1 MPKYV
6 FLVLSSLWVAACAA
20 HDDHYYQ
27 LHPKLLQRAIEQ
39 CSLQSAADTKCEQL
53 KDIAV
58 RINQSAYQLRMD
70 PQGYGQ
76 QILSLQALI
85 SKQETSLR
93 EQPEEKLLQESLH
106 KNKRSLQE
114 RLAIVKWLESPE
126 G

>member
-1 MPKYV
+1 
-6 FLVLSSLWVAACAA
+6 
-20 HDDHYYQ
+20 
-27 LHPKLLQRAIEQ
+27 
-39 CSLQSAADTKCEQL
+39 
-53 KDIAV
+53 
-58 RINQSAYQLRMD
+58 
-70 PQGYGQ
+70 
-76 QILSLQALI
+76 LSLQALI